1 MACAVQPTRAFT
13 AARHQWPGGSRGHRL
28 PVVCAA
34 QSSSSSGDVEC
45 QAPLTSLRQRLAAAA
60 AAAAL
65 LLAAPVGAA
74 EEVAAASAL
83 GDVTPVY
90 FGNGCF
96 WGRQYDF
103 IQTEKALGRD
113 ASSMSAVVGYAGG
126 RTPSQADGKVCY
138 YSGPRGSVYEEL
150 GHAETV
156 QVDLRGDP
164 AQAERQFRAFAKTY
178 FSQFRKTPFG
188 MLRQDPQDVG
198 PGYRNVVGLPGGV
211 DSPLFP
217 LLQEANIY
225 NMKLLPGNGN
235 AYDPSAAAAAPQAA
249 ALDSARGAPV
259 EGDEFNTVWVLDSNQ
274 LGFNR
279 AEQYHQFHNGL
290 GKAFPKSYTE
300 DLKRQMAA
308 AGTIGETGCPEFF
321 YF

>member
-1 MACAVQPTRAFT
+1 
-13 AARHQWPGGSRGHRL
+13 
-28 PVVCAA
+28 
-34 QSSSSSGDVEC
+34 
-45 QAPLTSLRQRLAAAA
+45 
-60 AAAAL
+60 
-65 LLAAPVGAA
+65 
-74 EEVAAASAL
+74 
-83 GDVTPVY
+83 
-90 FGNGCF
+90 
-96 WGRQYDF
+96 
-103 IQTEKALGRD
+103 
-113 ASSMSAVVGYAGG
+113 MSAVVGYAGG

-138 YSGPRGSVYEEL
+138 YSGPRGSVYEDL
-150 GHAETV
+150 GHAEAV
-156 QVDLRGDP
+156 QVNLQGDP
-164 AQAERQFRAFAKTY
+164 QDAERQFRAFAKTY

-188 MLRQDPQDVG
+188 MLRQDPQDAG

-217 LLQEANIY
+217 LLQEANV
-225 NMKLLPGNGN
+225 NGMKLLPGNGN
-235 AYDPSAAAAAPQAA
+235 TYDAS
-249 ALDSARGAPV
+249 GAPA
-259 EGDEFNTVWVLDSNQ
+259 EGDEFNTVWILDSNQ